1 MALKFRRGSTQQQ
14 SGSLLFGEPFINT
27 TLNTLLI
34 GGQGGDIQL
43 VTTGQTASMN
53 VNSASYALTSSYAL
67 NAGVS
72 INTGSLATT
81 GSNVFTSNQIISGT
95 VASNIFLNP
104 NTIFGSNTVPFGHNG
119 LLIGPIIS
127 IGGAITIENE
137 SNLVII

>member
-1 MALKFRRGSTQQQ
+1 L
-14 SGSLLFGEPFINT
+14 
-27 TLNTLLI
+27 
-34 GGQGGDIQL
+34 
-43 VTTGQTASMN
+43 
-53 VNSASYALTSSYAL
+53 
-67 NAGVS
+67 S
-72 INTGSLATT
+72 INTGSFATT